1 MKYDKISKHFNGSLH
16 TILTPLYK
24 DIQMLNSR
32 NIFTQANEIYKR
44 YLDEEFIKR
53 TGEAKFALDT
63 DTAKIYDIAS
73 KVDTFVNNFIAD
85 RVDVEDVGPIF
96 KMLADAQDKLAN
108 EFVAGSNNRETI
120 MTSIVNDANN
130 LVKNNVNMAGKITKE
145 DIDNVFKTLGY
156 SLFSELNT
164 GKGSLSSEQFSNVTR
179 QMNNTAKVYLFTLRP
194 SIDAQAVKVEDLV
207 NKLSAHVISI
217 SKNKPGSIEEKKAIA
232 IMNAIFANTSMSNQK
247 AISNIS
253 NGFTSSFL
261 RMIGNATVDNPF
273 KITKT
278 IADNWKDLSHI
289 IDKMEIPSPVD
300 RNITASC

>member
-1 MKYDKISKHFNGSLH
+1 
-16 TILTPLYK
+16 
-24 DIQMLNSR
+24 
-32 NIFTQANEIYKR
+32 
-44 YLDEEFIKR
+44 
-53 TGEAKFALDT
+53 
-63 DTAKIYDIAS
+63 
-73 KVDTFVNNFIAD
+73 
-85 RVDVEDVGPIF
+85 
-96 KMLADAQDKLAN
+96 
-108 EFVAGSNNRETI
+108 
-120 MTSIVNDANN
+120 
-130 LVKNNVNMAGKITKE
+130 MAGKITKE
-145 DIDNVFKTLGY
+145 DVDNVFKTLGY

-289 IDKMEIPSPVD
+289 IDKMEISSPVD

>member
-1 MKYDKISKHFNGSLH
+1 
-16 TILTPLYK
+16 
-24 DIQMLNSR
+24 
-32 NIFTQANEIYKR
+32 
-44 YLDEEFIKR
+44 
-53 TGEAKFALDT
+53 
-63 DTAKIYDIAS
+63 
-73 KVDTFVNNFIAD
+73 
-85 RVDVEDVGPIF
+85 
-96 KMLADAQDKLAN
+96 MLADAQDKLAN

-130 LVKNNVNMAGKITKE
+130 LVKNNVNMAGKIAKE
-145 DIDNVFKTLGY
+145 DVDNVFKTLGY

-194 SIDAQAVKVEDLV
+194 SIDAQAIKVEDLV